1 MATKVIES
9 LVTQLGFEFDDDA
22 VKQFN
27 DGVETAAKGLLAVTA
42 AAGAAAA
49 GIFAFTKSVAESND
63 ETEKLSKRIGVDLDA
78 IQELGY
84 VAELN
89 GGSIDSMN
97 SSLENLS
104 TITSEA
110 ARGIGAGV
118 EVFGMLGLSATDAE
132 GQVKNADDMIL
143 EISDSVAALGT
154 QAEKLEFT
162 KKLGIGSDLLLAIQD
177 GSAAMLEQRKEAKAL
192 GFAIDKDAAG
202 AAANFVDEMLRV
214 KKIVQG
220 VASSIGTKL
229 MKVLTPV
236 TKMFVEWFK
245 VNKAFIQQRLEKF
258 FEILIKVVSGVF
270 NVVSRVFNVINS
282 VVQLF
287 GGWENAVKLA
297 TGALIALNAAAL
309 FIPIV
314 LIAAGAA
321 ILLLIEDLQKFSNG
335 GDSWIGN
342 LLEDFPLLTESLK
355 ILLSWIGKIAEGWKL
370 LFSDELGNAV
380 EGFGMMIT
388 DIITWIGSLG
398 EAIKM
403 VGVELLNKFIGP
415 LNKGI
420 DLLNKIPGV
429 NISRANLDSGSDSV
443 NPVPIAAA
451 GQTNNASNTTTNN
464 SSKPE
469 INIAING
476 GDTADVKRTITEVLN
491 EQYTGANTN
500 LSSEVEF

>member
-9 LVTQLGFEFDDDA
+9 LVTQLGFEFDDET
-22 VKQFN
+22 VKKFN
-27 DGVETAAKGLLAVTA
+27 DGVETAAKGLLAITA
-42 AAGAAAA
+42 AAGAAAV
-49 GIFAFTKSVAESND
+49 GIFAFTKSVAGAND
-63 ETEKLSKRIGVDLDA
+63 ETGKLSKRIGVDLEA
-78 IQELGY
+78 MQELGY

-97 SSLENLS
+97 GSLENLS
-104 TITSEA
+104 KISSEA
-110 ARGIGAGV
+110 ARGVGAGV
-118 EVFGMLGLSATDAE
+118 EVFGMLGLSATDA
-132 GQVKNADDMIL
+132 GGKVKSADNLLL

-154 QAEKLEFT
+154 QAEKLELT
-162 KKLGIGSDLLLAIQD
+162 QKLGIGSDLLLSIQE

-202 AAANFVDEMLRV
+202 AAANFNDEMLKV

-245 VNKAFIQQRLEKF
+245 VNKTLIQQGLEKF
-258 FEILIKVVSGVF
+258 FEILIKVISGVS
-270 NVVSRVFNVINS
+270 NVAMRVFNVINTI
-282 VVQLF
+282 VQAF
-287 GGWENAVKLA
+287 GGWENAIKLA
-297 TGALIALNAAAL
+297 TGALIALNAVAL
-309 FIPIV
+309 FIPVV
-314 LIAAGAA
+314 LLAAGAA
-321 ILLLIEDLQKFSNG
+321 ILLLIEDLQKFANG

-342 LLEDFPLLTESLK
+342 LLEDFPKLTESLK
-355 ILLSWIGKIAEGWKL
+355 ILLGWIGKIAEGWKL
-370 LFSDELGNAV
+370 LFSDDLGNAV
-380 EGFGMMIT
+380 EGFGMMIN
-388 DIITWIGSLG
+388 DIITWISGLG
-398 EAIKM
+398 EAIKL
-403 VGVELLNKFIGP
+403 VGKDILKMLIDP

-429 NISRANLDSGSDSV
+429 NIGQASPIGDSGSV
-443 NPVPIAAA
+443 NPVPISAA
-451 GQTNNASNTTTNN
+451 GQASNNSNQTTNN
-464 SSKPE
+464 SSKPT

-500 LSSEVEF
+500 LESQVEV

>member
-9 LVTQLGFEFDDDA
+9 LVTKLGFEFDDET
-22 VKQFN
+22 VKKFN
-27 DGVETAAKGLLAVTA
+27 DGVETAAKGMLAVTA

-49 GIFAFTKSVAESND
+49 GIFAFAKSIAAAND
-63 ETEKLSKRIGVDLDA
+63 ATGKLSERIGVDLGA
-78 IQELGY
+78 MQELGY

-104 TITSEA
+104 KISSEA
-110 ARGIGAGV
+110 ARGVGAGV

-132 GQVKNADDMIL
+132 GKVKSADNMLL

-154 QAEKLEFT
+154 QAEKLELT
-162 KKLGIGSDLLLAIQD
+162 QKLGIGSDLLLSIQD
-177 GSAAMLEQRKEAKAL
+177 GSAAMLEQREEARKL

-202 AAANFVDEMLRV
+202 AAANFNDEMLKV

-229 MKVLTPV
+229 MKVITPV

-245 VNKAFIQQRLEKF
+245 INRAFIQQGLEKF
-258 FEILIKVVSGVF
+258 FEVLIKVISGVANIAMRIF
-270 NVVSRVFNVINS
+270 GIINS
-282 VVQLF
+282 VVQAF
-287 GGWENAVKLA
+287 GGWGNAIKLA
-297 TGALIALNAAAL
+297 TGLLIALNATAL

-314 LIAAGAA
+314 LLAVGAA
-321 ILLLIEDLQKFSNG
+321 ILLLIEDLQKFANG

-342 LLEDFPLLTESLK
+342 LLEDFPMLTESLK

-380 EGFGMMIT
+380 EGFGMMIN
-388 DIITWIGSLG
+388 DIISWISGLG
-398 EAIKM
+398 EAIKL

-420 DLLNKIPGV
+420 DLLNRIPGV
-429 NISRANLDSGSDSV
+429 NIGQASPIGGAEGVS
-443 NPVPIAAA
+443 PVPIAAA
-451 GQTNNASNTTTNN
+451 GQASGASNKTTNN
-464 SSKPE
+464 TSSPS
-469 INIAING
+469 ISIAING
-476 GDTADVKRTITEVLN
+476 GDTADVKKTITEVLN
-491 EQYTGANTN
+491 EQYAGANTN
-500 LSSEVEF
+500 LESAVEV